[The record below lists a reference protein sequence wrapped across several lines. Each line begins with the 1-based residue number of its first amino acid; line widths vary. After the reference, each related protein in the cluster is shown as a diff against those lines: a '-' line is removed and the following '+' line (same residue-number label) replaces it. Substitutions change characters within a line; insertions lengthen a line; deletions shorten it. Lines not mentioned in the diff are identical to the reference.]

1 MPSPNPP
8 VADVSPARGMRVSLL
23 RIYERLFHAYGPQH
37 WWPGDSPFE
46 IIIGAI
52 LTQSTAW
59 TNVEKALNNLKN
71 AGVLSPESL
80 RDIPEA
86 DLARLI
92 QPSGYFNA
100 KAKKVKAFMAY
111 LWDARHGD
119 LDSLLHGN
127 PVCLRDELLSI
138 YGIGPETADDI
149 VLYAAVMPSFVI
161 DAYTRRI
168 LQRLGL
174 DQGATTYDEYQQVF
188 HTSLPPDMP
197 LFNEYHGLLVKHGKD
212 VCKKRPVCAGCCL
225 LEVCPTGKSVVADH

>member
-1 MPSPNPP
+1 MIH
-8 VADVSPARGMRVSLL
+8 
-23 RIYERLFHAYGPQH
+23 IYDRLFHAYGPQH

-71 AGVLSPESL
+71 AGVLSPEAL

-86 DLARLI
+86 DLAQLI

-111 LWDARHGD
+111 LWGAHHGD

-127 PVCLRDELLSI
+127 PACLRDELLSI

-149 VLYAAVMPSFVI
+149 VLYAAELPSFVI
-161 DAYTRRI
+161 DAYTRRV
-168 LQRLGL
+168 LERLGL

-188 HTSLPPDMP
+188 HTSLPANVP

-212 VCKKRPVCAGCCL
+212 VCKKRPLCKGCCL
-225 LEVCPTGKSVVADH
+225 LDVCPVGLKTVAAN